1 MKPIATVFLAQSES
15 FCATVA
21 NIFRV
26 AVVTVSYGSGPEL
39 ETFRASLRQYEEA
52 GLAVAV
58 VDNKPD
64 AEGVQEITERFGAS
78 YLALPQNPGYG
89 AGMNA
94 GARLLAAELP
104 VGEVFD
110 AVFVCNPDV
119 EFVEPAVQQLAT
131 KLMQDQLTGSVG
143 PALLNED
150 GSVYPSA
157 RNIPSIST
165 GVGHALFGKVWPA
178 NPWSKAYKNALN
190 NSREREAGWLS
201 GAAVMVKSSVWQD
214 IGGFDEDYFLN
225 FEDIDLGYRIG
236 LAGYRNVYVPSVR
249 VKHSG
254 AHSTDKHEVVAERAM
269 HDGAIRFMRKRYSGF
284 IASPIRWLSVL
295 GLRVRGALKVAAL
308 RRAQRSA

>member
-1 MKPIATVFLAQSES
+1 M
-15 FCATVA
+15 A
-21 NIFRV
+21 NDYRI

-39 ETFRASLRQYEEA
+39 EAFLASLREYEGA
-52 GLAVAV
+52 HLAVAV

-64 AEGVQEITERFGAS
+64 AESVRGVAERFGAS
-78 YLALPQNPGYG
+78 YLALPENPGYG

-94 GARLLAAELP
+94 GARLLVAELP
-104 VGEVFD
+104 AGEEFD

-119 EFVEPAVQQLAT
+119 EFVEPVLQQLAA
-131 KLMQDQLTGSVG
+131 KLTSSELIGSVG
-143 PALLNED
+143 PALLTED

-157 RNIPSIST
+157 RNVPSIST

-178 NPWSKAYKNALN
+178 NPWSQAYKNTVDS
-190 NSREREAGWLS
+190 SREREAGWLS
-201 GAAVMVKSSVWQD
+201 GAAVMVKSSVWQE

-236 LAGYRNVYVPSVR
+236 LAGYLNVYVPAVR
-249 VKHSG
+249 VRHTG
-254 AHSTDKHEVVAERAM
+254 AHSTDKHAELAERAM
-269 HDGAIRFMRKRYSGF
+269 HDSAVRFMRKRYAGF
-284 IASPIRWLSVL
+284 LASPIRWLSVL

>member
-1 MKPIATVFLAQSES
+1 MASD
-15 FCATVA
+15 
-21 NIFRV
+21 FRI

-39 ETFRASLRQYEEA
+39 EAFLASLRRHEGA
-52 GLAVAV
+52 DLAVAV

-64 AEGVQEITERFGAS
+64 TESVQGIAERFGAS
-78 YLALPQNPGYG
+78 YLALPNNPGYG

-104 VGEVFD
+104 VGEAFD

-119 EFVEPAVQQLAT
+119 EFVEPVVQQLAT
-131 KLMQDQLTGSVG
+131 KLMSSELIGSVG

-165 GVGHALFGKVWPA
+165 GVGHALFGRVWPA
-178 NPWSKAYKNALN
+178 NPWSKAYKNALD
-190 NSREREAGWLS
+190 NSQEREAGWLS
-201 GAAVMVKSSVWQD
+201 GAAVMVRGSVWQD
-214 IGGFDEDYFLN
+214 ISGFDEDYFLN

-236 LAGYRNVYVPSVR
+236 LAGYHNVYVPAKRVR
-249 VKHSG
+249 HTG
-254 AHSTDKHEVVAERAM
+254 AHSTDKHAELAERAM
-269 HDGAIRFMRKRYSGF
+269 HDSAVRFMRKRYAGF
-284 IASPIRWLSVL
+284 FASPIRWFSVL

-308 RRAQRSA
+308 RRAKRSA